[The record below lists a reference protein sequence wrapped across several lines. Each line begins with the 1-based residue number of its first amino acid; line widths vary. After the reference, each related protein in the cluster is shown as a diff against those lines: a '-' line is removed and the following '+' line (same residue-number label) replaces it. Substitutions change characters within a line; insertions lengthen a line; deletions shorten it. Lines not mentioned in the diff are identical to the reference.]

1 MHQDLVI
8 SKADSTSPI
17 AYYTFLFSNLFSI
30 KIWWESFLK
39 TSWDTSTPETNEI
52 EYFAVI
58 GNSFR

>member
-1 MHQDLVI
+1 MHKDLVI

-39 TSWDTSTPETNEI
+39 TIWDTSTNEI